1 MNKAPRF
8 MIEYANFQLRKL
20 ESNSAM
26 NPGIKRELRR
36 RIGQAVRQY
45 ERGYITVDECVRLLA
60 GDRGEDL
67 GKYAS

>member
-8 MIEYANFQLRKL
+8 MIEYANYQLRQL

-26 NPGIKRELRR
+26 NPGIKRELWR
-36 RIGQAVRQY
+36 RIDQAVRQY
-45 ERGYITVDECVRLLA
+45 ERGYITVNECMRLLA
-60 GDRGEDL
+60 GEHGEDL